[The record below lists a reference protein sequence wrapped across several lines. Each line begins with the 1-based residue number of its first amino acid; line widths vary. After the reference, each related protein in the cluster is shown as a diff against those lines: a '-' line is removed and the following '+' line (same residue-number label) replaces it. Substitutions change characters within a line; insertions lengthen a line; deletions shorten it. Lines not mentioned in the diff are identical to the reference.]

1 MTICIAAIH
10 SNDTLITA
18 SDRKISF
25 SASFSTEGEMTKFIP
40 LKRWIGLMAG
50 EDVSPGMP
58 ILRGIAGIERGD
70 ETVEEY
76 TKLCRSAY
84 LRQRIIE
91 IESQILGKYDLTLN
105 EFKKNGKAILTDKVY
120 EHVFSEIEEF
130 HLGCSFLFGG
140 FDCTC
145 APHLFV
151 LSDPGRTEHF
161 DRTGY
166 WAIGTGRH
174 ATLSHLASYP
184 YRRTDSLGICVY
196 RVMAA
201 KIASECAR
209 DVGKSTYVCLKFRD
223 CPYAID
229 LSQDLI
235 DALREG
241 YESLPRLPKGIDKLA
256 EARIK
261 HAREYVNRSVTDKK
275 DRSGAGIETVPLSAK
290 LPKLP
295 TKPGNQPMHVMKPRL
310 APTGTESDESK
321 KET

>member
-151 LSDPGRTEHF
+151 LSDPGH
-161 DRTGY
+161 
-166 WAIGTGRH
+166 
-174 ATLSHLASYP
+174 
-184 YRRTDSLGICVY
+184 SLGICVY

-201 KIASECAR
+201 KIAPECAR

-295 TKPGNQPMHVMKPRL
+295 TKPRNQPMHVMKPRL